1 MSEHHLAEPH
11 SPLDDVCFLDALERV
26 LERGVRIDAH
36 IGVDVVGL
44 RLVDVHCR
52 IRVYV
57 ERPDP
62 GRRFG
67 PGTYGSGFLR
77 GAVVG
82 PGPALPDH
90 LRN

>member
-1 MSEHHLAEPH
+1 MNEHHLAEPH
-11 SPLDDVCFLDALERV
+11 SPLDDICFLDALERV

-44 RLVDVHCR
+44 RVVDVHCR

-57 ERPDP
+57 EKREP
-62 GRRFG
+62 RSCFG

-82 PGPALPDH
+82 SGPTLPDYV
-90 LRN
+90 RN